1 MQGELA
7 LGLGRESVSGVLP
20 LFLFREH
27 WEIAKC
33 KLQPLFGF
41 MCTLDPMGYTMSQ
54 LFTIPF
60 LVLNKAMED
69 VQEKPTESNQRIL
82 MYVLNTC
89 VQLVGQNESLKRQII
104 EQANAFAKFPESRT
118 ADAVASIQVLIA
130 QVISLL
136 ELPQADQVIKNTDPQ
151 SNQGDLK
158 LEIDIKSFCQAAVEE
173 VMRRMQKKDAQPLS
187 KA

>member
-1 MQGELA
+1 MCLSLQISRSEATIQDPTKLIIRGIVPTYMSLDSFLDSSIFKLKQNQNAHGDFDYNMQGELA

-54 LFTIPF
+54 LFIIPF

-69 VQEKPTESNQRIL
+69 VQEKPTESN
-82 MYVLNTC
+82 
-89 VQLVGQNESLKRQII
+89 
-104 EQANAFAKFPESRT
+104 
-118 ADAVASIQVLIA
+118 
-130 QVISLL
+130 
-136 ELPQADQVIKNTDPQ
+136 
-151 SNQGDLK
+151 
-158 LEIDIKSFCQAAVEE
+158 
-173 VMRRMQKKDAQPLS
+173 
-187 KA
+187 